1 MDQIVKPSIGPFF
14 YVRGKLIFS
23 AVPLSEG
30 RRQADKIDN
39 SYSHVELWRSAK
51 KEGDYINFPRGR
63 VVWDTTND
71 RAIIYI
77 DRCINK
83 PAVLEKIS
91 EAFGLGD
98 NYVVESDSHYRC
110 RRCVGDIFAD

>member
-1 MDQIVKPSIGPFF
+1 MPNLGPFF
-14 YVRGKLIFS
+14 YRKGKLIYHTLPAEECRKQF
-23 AVPLSEG
+23 
-30 RRQADKIDN
+30 DKLDN
-39 SYSHVELWRSAK
+39 PYGHEKLWDEK
-51 KEGDYINFPRGR
+51 VGVGDYINFPRGR
-63 VVWDTTND
+63 VVWDATND

-91 EAFGLGD
+91 EVFALGD

-110 RRCVGDIFAD
+110 RRCVGDLFAD

>member
-1 MDQIVKPSIGPFF
+1 MPTIGPFF
-14 YVRGKLIFS
+14 YVRGKLIYN
-23 AVPLSEG
+23 AIPLSEG
-30 RRQADKIDN
+30 RKQFDKLDN
-39 SYSHVELWRSAK
+39 SYGHEKLWDDNFK
-51 KEGDYINFPRGR
+51 GGDYINFPRGR
-63 VVWDTTND
+63 VVWDATND

-98 NYVVESDSHYRC
+98 NYVVESDGHYRC

>member
-1 MDQIVKPSIGPFF
+1 MPTIGPFF
-14 YVRGKLIFS
+14 YRKGKLIYH
-23 AVPLSEG
+23 ALPAGEC
-30 RRQADKIDN
+30 RRQADKLDN
-39 SYSHVELWRSAK
+39 SYGHEKLWDEK
-51 KEGDYINFPRGR
+51 VGVGDYIDCPRGR
-63 VVWDTTND
+63 VVWDCTND

-110 RRCVGDIFAD
+110 RRCVGNLFDD